1 MSNRR
6 ILTICLAITLLLGCI
21 VSSRAEAQTTTLQ
34 GLITKV
40 GDGYL
45 LLTDETLGEVRV
57 NMDDTITTY
66 EGVAGKDIMV
76 VGQYAFIT
84 YNGIM
89 TRSIPP
95 QVTATKVSVFV
106 VQGTVGEIFTSGY
119 KVEGDAVLGKVLV
132 HMGEGFPSVY
142 QGVPI
147 TIYYNGVMALS
158 MPPQINA
165 VYIEVPMLVGIVSDL
180 TDNSFTLTNDE
191 GLRYTITIA
200 TDTRLSTVPADGET
214 VRVYFE
220 RALQLDVGVTALE
233 IAPDADAKDRLE
245 TD

>member
-21 VSSRAEAQTTTLQ
+21 VSSQAEAQTTTLQ
-34 GLITKV
+34 GLVTKV

-57 NMDDTITTY
+57 NMDATITTY
-66 EGVAGKDIMV
+66 EGVAGKDTMV
-76 VGQYAFIT
+76 VGQYAFVT

-106 VQGTVGEIFTSGY
+106 VQGTVGEIFTNGY
-119 KVEGDAVLGKVLV
+119 IVEGDAVLGSVLV

-147 TIYYNGVMALS
+147 TLYYNGVMALS

-165 VYIEVPMLVGIVSDL
+165 AYLVCRCLLVSYP
-180 TDNSFTLTNDE
+180 T
-191 GLRYTITIA
+191 
-200 TDTRLSTVPADGET
+200 
-214 VRVYFE
+214 
-220 RALQLDVGVTALE
+220 
-233 IAPDADAKDRLE
+233 
-245 TD
+245 